1 MAICVRKKCISSP
14 FPNYY
19 RKKNSSIHNI
29 IFQGQVFRQLCKLL
43 LLSLFEKSNHFH
55 YQSTALMTHI
65 HLSIIEDEAIV
76 RESLQQFLS
85 AQANFSVHS
94 AVDSVE
100 AFLAV
105 EPNGFIPQI
114 LLLDIN
120 LPGLS
125 GLEGIHLIQKKY
137 PLLDIIMLTSY
148 EDEEHVFEALR
159 RGAVGY
165 LAKRSSL
172 LMVQEAINTVAAG
185 GSFMSPSIARHVVNF
200 FRFRQRVNNPE
211 VELTE
216 RQREIL
222 QGLVDGKSYK
232 MIADDCHI
240 TLETVRDHIKK
251 IYKKLQINSRGELVS
266 MILDKRI

>member
-1 MAICVRKKCISSP
+1 MA
-14 FPNYY
+14 
-19 RKKNSSIHNI
+19 
-29 IFQGQVFRQLCKLL
+29 
-43 LLSLFEKSNHFH
+43 
-55 YQSTALMTHI
+55 HI
-65 HLSIIEDEAIV
+65 QLSIIEDEAMV
-76 RESLQQFLS
+76 RESLHDFLS
-85 AQANFSVHS
+85 TQANFSIHS
-94 AVDSVE
+94 VVDSME
-100 AFLAV
+100 AFLALQK
-105 EPNGFIPQI
+105 ESAPQI

-120 LPGLS
+120 LPGVS
-125 GLEGIHLIQKKY
+125 GLDGIHLIQKKY
-137 PLLDIIMLTSY
+137 PTLDIIMLTSY

-165 LAKRSSL
+165 LSKRSPL
-172 LMVQEAINTVAAG
+172 VMIQEAIHTVAAG

-200 FRFRQRVNNPE
+200 FRFRQRVNNPD

-232 MIADDCHI
+232 MIADDCNI

-266 MILDKRI
+266 MLLDKRI